1 MIRSGMRVMTRSDT
15 RSNRPAIEMADILR
29 RHGDAYRRGTCPVI
43 WGGSS
48 GA

>member
-15 RSNRPAIEMADILR
+15 RSNRPAVEMADIFCA
-29 RHGDAYRRGTCPVI
+29 GMATPIAVYMPVM